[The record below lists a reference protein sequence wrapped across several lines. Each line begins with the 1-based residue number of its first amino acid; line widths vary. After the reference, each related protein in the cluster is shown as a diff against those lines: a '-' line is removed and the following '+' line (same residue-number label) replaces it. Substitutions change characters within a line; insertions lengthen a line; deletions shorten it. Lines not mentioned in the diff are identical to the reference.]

1 MHDREKAANSLSF
14 SGFDNLILPAEIV
27 AQTFRRTPLTATP
40 SSPPFHLDKLCIATS
55 LVYLAI
61 IALLQL

>member
-14 SGFDNLILPAEIV
+14 SGFEIV